1 MTGPHV
7 SRRIGA
13 LLRPDARFVER
24 VEGRRCTWEGT
35 IFSADVLT
43 VGLPDGTQ
51 GRREVAVHHGGAG
64 ACVVADG
71 QMCLVRQYRVAVG
84 RMTLEIPAGKLDAGE
99 SPALCAARE
108 LREET
113 GLVARELEPIA
124 VSAGS
129 IGFTNETTHIFLAHG
144 VTRGE
149 SSPDEGELLGVV
161 WLPVREVVD
170 AVRAGAIQDAKTIV
184 SALTVLERGL
194 A

>member
-1 MTGPHV
+1 M
-7 SRRIGA
+7 
-13 LLRPDARFVER
+13 
-24 VEGRRCTWEGT
+24 
-35 IFSADVLT
+35 
-43 VGLPDGTQ
+43 
-51 GRREVAVHHGGAG
+51 
-64 ACVVADG
+64 ADG